1 MHFSFQLSDELLHRK
16 VDVQSCYIAA
26 QTLRTKIQYSFNEL
40 PSGDGGEAALSLKE
54 CLMQHVSNIDEN
66 TNSIIVTQLSLALV
80 DLLLQLPD
88 WQNAV
93 PELLQRFGTARCE
106 NFI

>member
-1 MHFSFQLSDELLHRK
+1 ME
-16 VDVQSCYIAA
+16 SCYIAA

-40 PSGDGGEAALSLKE
+40 PSEGDAVLQLKE
-54 CLMQHVSNIDEN
+54 SLMQHVSNIDES

-80 DLLLQLPD
+80 DLLLQMPD

-93 PELLQRFGTARCE
+93 PELLQRFGASR
-106 NFI
+106 